1 MILQELPSRGAS
13 VELQGDQPAPHSHHQ
28 RLRGAGPVAG
38 AQGATTEPVVT
49 ALTRLA
55 VAARDL
61 EVVLEVERR
70 ELYVVVVVV
79 FTLTQYWEVTPAL
92 VKGFVLKFPHFSS
105 MKGPSVVNWTWHAWA
120 AVRIQIR

>member
-1 MILQELPSRGAS
+1 M
-13 VELQGDQPAPHSHHQ
+13 
-28 RLRGAGPVAG
+28 
-38 AQGATTEPVVT
+38 T
-49 ALTRLA
+49 
-55 VAARDL
+55 
-61 EVVLEVERR
+61 VLSEVERR
-70 ELYVVVVVV
+70 VLYVVIVVV